1 MADIKKWALPETTK
15 KPIFEGIFPVVI
27 SMSKL
32 FTKEVEKDDKKF
44 QREIVSLTFTTLSE
58 VPFPDKTNGKI
69 VVENQYCFD
78 VSFHVNAL
86 NGIARAAGISKLTD
100 TDELE
105 GKTVM
110 IGIINETFQNRD
122 GEDVTVAKFGSGLF
136 SYAPISAKSEI
147 KFIAN
152 DFPNGDISE
161 DDYKKWFKDNIA
173 LFKEPK

>member
-15 KPIFEGIFPVVI
+15 KPVFEGIYPAVI

-44 QREIVSLTFTTLSE
+44 QREIVSLTFTTLTE

-69 VVENQYCFD
+69 TVEQQYYFD
-78 VSFHVNAL
+78 VPFHVNAL
-86 NGIARAAGISKLTD
+86 NGIARAARVPKLLD

-105 GKTVM
+105 SKTVM
-110 IGIINETFQNRD
+110 IGIINETFQTRD
-122 GEDVTVAKFGSGLF
+122 GEEVTVPKFGFGLF
-136 SYAPISAKSEI
+136 TYAPMSEKSEI

-161 DDYKKWFKDNIA
+161 EDYKKWFKDNIA